1 MDVVL
6 ITILFKISLYGLDV
20 VLITIL
26 FKISLYGLDGV
37 LIAEVQILPTGES
50 FIDPHTVR

>member
-1 MDVVL
+1 MITILFNISLYGLDWVL
-6 ITILFKISLYGLDV
+6 IAILFKISL
-20 VLITIL
+20 
-26 FKISLYGLDGV
+26 FGLDGA

>member
-1 MDVVL
+1 MVWMSID
-6 ITILFKISLYGLDV
+6 YN
-20 VLITIL
+20 IL

-50 FIDPHTVR
+50 FINPHTVR

>member
-1 MDVVL
+1 M
-6 ITILFKISLYGLDV
+6 ITILFKISLHGLDV